1 MEKKLWWGYIHTN
14 GNIQVKPFMD
24 KRDISDAIQSPFCE
38 EVFAEFEAES
48 RDDAINY
55 IKKLKENE

>member
-14 GNIQVKPFMD
+14 GNIQVKPFFERED
-24 KRDISDAIQSPFCE
+24 VRDAISSPFCA
-38 EVFAEFEAES
+38 EVFTEFEADS
-48 RDDAINY
+48 REDAINY